1 MDRNLNRRVESLV
14 RVDRDEH
21 KRDLIKIFDQYTSSK
36 TAAWHLLS
44 NGKWL
49 LVDKDPSGEQL
60 LDLQSTIIQSY
71 RAKV

>member
-1 MDRNLNRRVESLV
+1 
-14 RVDRDEH
+14 
-21 KRDLIKIFDQYTSSK
+21 LIKIFNQYTSSK

>member
-1 MDRNLNRRVESLV
+1 
-14 RVDRDEH
+14 
-21 KRDLIKIFDQYTSSK
+21 
-36 TAAWHLLS
+36 
-44 NGKWL
+44 